1 MSNADDEAPP
11 RAMARADGSRANV
24 RLPSRPWCLCP
35 RRQVPRGAGRGTSV
49 YSAMGSSIRVFRHIV
64 GPVQGAVFPC
74 RNMSKN
80 LPRIAQHHVM
90 SEIEQTRSVR
100 IPKMSWGRCSGEEA
114 VSVTEYLERAR
125 ECVGPCRPHEWRGQE
140 EVARNCRGLDQDGN
154 CRGSRGGGQAHRS
167 VARQQGAIG
176 RPLRWPHT
184 SIVTIPCR

>member
-1 MSNADDEAPP
+1 MPASASASRSRKRNERIFGDGVLDKGLSAHS
-11 RAMARADGSRANV
+11 RACAGSRFPV
-24 RLPSRPWCLCP
+24 PQYVKKPTRESRS
-35 RRQVPRGAGRGTSV
+35 T
-49 YSAMGSSIRVFRHIV
+49 
-64 GPVQGAVFPC
+64 
-74 RNMSKN
+74 
-80 LPRIAQHHVM
+80 HVM

-176 RPLRWPHT
+176 RPLRRPHT